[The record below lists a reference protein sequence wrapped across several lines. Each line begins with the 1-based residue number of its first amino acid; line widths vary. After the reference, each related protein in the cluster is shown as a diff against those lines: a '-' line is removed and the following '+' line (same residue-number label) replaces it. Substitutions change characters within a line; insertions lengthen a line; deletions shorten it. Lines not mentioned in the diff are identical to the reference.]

1 MMGCGFGVMSR
12 KVVYDVDP
20 GCDDSTM
27 LMMSLGSEELEVVG
41 VTTTYGNASID
52 HTTRNAL
59 AILDFA
65 DRLDVPVARG
75 CGRPFVGDAKIPF
88 EPDDVD
94 AVHGTNGL
102 TWDVTESAGHEADE
116 HAADFIV
123 EQAHEHGKDLSIAAV
138 GPQTNLA
145 LALAKEPEL
154 PRLVDE
160 VYFMGGSAKAPG
172 NTTPLA
178 ELNIYK
184 DPESASRVM
193 QEASP
198 RMVGVYATN
207 QTYVPFELID
217 EFADRGGPYQKISQI
232 LDYYPRE
239 ALDRFGQVSGP
250 VVHDSLVAADL
261 IDDVIDFEE
270 YYIEVGTDDGH
281 CRGATIIDERG
292 VIWEEMDPNAE
303 LAVSVGTDAYIDILR
318 ETLESLADDIAS

>member
-1 MMGCGFGVMSR
+1 MSG
-12 KVVYDVDP
+12 KVLYDVDP

-27 LMMSLGSEELEVVG
+27 IMMSLGSDELDVVG
-41 VTTTYGNASID
+41 VTTTYGNAAIEY
-52 HTTRNAL
+52 TTRNAL
-59 AILDFA
+59 AILEFA
-65 DRLDVPVARG
+65 NRLDVPVARG
-75 CGRPFVGDAKIPF
+75 CGRPFVGDANIPF

-102 TWDVTESAGHEADE
+102 TWDVSEPAGEAIDT

-123 EQAHEHGKDLSIAAV
+123 EQAREHEGELSIAAV

-154 PRLVDE
+154 PQLVDQI
-160 VYFMGGSAKAPG
+160 YFMGGSAKAPG

-193 QEASP
+193 QEAHP

-207 QTYVPFELID
+207 QTYAPFELID

-232 LDYYPRE
+232 LDYYPRD
-239 ALDRFGQVSGP
+239 ALDRFGQANGP

-261 IDDVIDFEE
+261 IGDVIDFEE
-270 YYIEVGTDDGH
+270 YYVEVGTDEGY

-292 VIWEEMDPNAE
+292 VIWEDEEPNAE
-303 LAVSVGTDAYIDILR
+303 LAVSVDTDAYIEILR
-318 ETLESLADDIAS
+318 ETLESLASDVAG